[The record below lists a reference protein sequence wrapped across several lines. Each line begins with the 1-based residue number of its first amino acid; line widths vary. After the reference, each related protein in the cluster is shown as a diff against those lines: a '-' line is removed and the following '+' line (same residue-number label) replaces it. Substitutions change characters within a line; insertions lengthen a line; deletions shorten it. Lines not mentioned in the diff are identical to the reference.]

1 MTSTSQAAFVMVV
14 LACPL
19 IGYAAAVCLTLL
31 ASSIMR

>member
-1 MTSTSQAAFVMVV
+1 MTSTSEAAFVMVV

-19 IGYAAAVCLTLL
+19 IGYAAAVGLTLL